1 MQLDLSSFS
10 KLYDKEKLPNKKI
23 DFIVN
28 WLEKKG
34 FQVKFFLGN
43 KNLFSKSKKSAFVK
57 VESLDFSSLFSS
69 KDMLPYSKISKY
81 FHTNLFDDNDISP
94 NNLEGLVAGLKVKSS
109 YVGAFYLWNPKVD
122 SQDLTTTIDY
132 FKHLVQSNFRELLLR
147 KKLKK
152 KYFRFKR

>member
-34 FQVKFFLGN
+34 FQVKLFLDN

-57 VESLDFSSLFSS
+57 VESLDFSSLFSN
-69 KDMLPYSKISKY
+69 KDLLPFSKISK
-81 FHTNLFDDNDISP
+81 
-94 NNLEGLVAGLKVKSS
+94 
-109 YVGAFYLWNPKVD
+109 
-122 SQDLTTTIDY
+122 
-132 FKHLVQSNFRELLLR
+132 
-147 KKLKK
+147 
-152 KYFRFKR
+152 